1 MRPGMACV
9 WRVERSR
16 PGSPMCVCSGCVGQ
30 PGAYSYSLQ
39 PTEPARHGQ
48 GDAPGWLCWTCCAGW
63 LLGGDRACRRSEN
76 LMAAHRAHI
85 NPSSKRRLEK
95 VCTQIFLPAHRWGR
109 GCATTAS
116 QLSAGQ
122 GKIGEAESGVP
133 AKRRSQIRQR
143 APRVSLWRAYVSSV
157 APCVTSLGPSRS
169 GRGAA
174 VCCVC

>member
-1 MRPGMACV
+1 MACV